1 MPKPI
6 AYAACLFVVI
16 GLVPVAGSAADPGLP
31 RFNFNDWLLAPVR
44 VHLLSASNAPAIH
57 TTLTGA
63 DVQRILKKLNGV
75 WSQAGI
81 TFWLESLVREA
92 AVNQDYAAN
101 MGQPDDLRGL
111 LTLRPLASRATNLFH
126 LY

>member
-1 MPKPI
+1 MPKSLTL
-6 AYAACLFVVI
+6 AACVLAGI
-16 GLVPVAGSAADPGLP
+16 GMPPVCVSAADPGVP
-31 RFNFNDWLLAPVR
+31 RFIFDDWLLAPVR

-81 TFWLESLVREA
+81 TF
-92 AVNQDYAAN
+92 
-101 MGQPDDLRGL
+101 
-111 LTLRPLASRATNLFH
+111 
-126 LY
+126 